1 MQKIQYESP
10 EMEAVIF
17 EEADDVITMSLG
29 GTTGGTSG
37 GTTGWGDQ

>member
-17 EEADDVITMSLG
+17 EEADDVITMSSELEG
-29 GTTGGTSG
+29 GG
-37 GTTGWGDQ
+37 GTTGWDDV